1 MKRLPKH
8 ILPTLVF
15 FTLMAELSACA
26 PSGGGQ
32 VGEENF
38 ACLSVEDTVLDPSQE
53 SPLGFA
59 AEQILSAISGT
70 HQLPLTWADGGA
82 TSLTLEL
89 SSAGAITFQDREWV
103 DSETGTEAPQEIGLE
118 DCEDVVEIE
127 MLLGLQTDDGG
138 LNESWSVRVLAT
150 SANNATT
157 TYAFD
162 AVTGSLDIASYALE
176 QDVDAVSAY
185 VDVEFVS
192 GVPSGSISGQS
203 ESSDGATVSSTGFE
217 IATFG
222 P

>member
-1 MKRLPKH
+1 MKRLSPH
-8 ILPTLVF
+8 ILPTLVI
-15 FTLMAELSACA
+15 FTLTAELSACA

-38 ACLSVEDTVLDPSQE
+38 VCLSVEDTVLDPSQE

-59 AEQILSAISGT
+59 AEQILVAISGT
-70 HQLPLTWADGGA
+70 HQLSLTWADGA
-82 TSLTLEL
+82 ASSLTLEL

-103 DSETGTEAPQEIGLE
+103 ESETGTEAPQELGLGQ
-118 DCEDVVEIE
+118 CEDVIEIE

-138 LNESWSVRVLAT
+138 LNESWPVRVLAT

-162 AVTGSLDIASYALE
+162 AVTGSLDIGSYALE

-203 ESSDGATVSSTGFE
+203 ESSDGDTVSSMGFE